1 MSKDIVPER
10 PSKARGKIST
20 TNTVLNGTGPEEL
33 TLDVLRSYVG
43 QDVQVTYRVNMSIN
57 RTFVGSLI
65 GLADRASTA
74 NPPDLVIKNRSTNLV
89 LVNTARLV
97 SVRST
102 LEGFR
107 MSWDMN
113 PMELARV
120 AYEAWKDASAAT
132 REWVELPHA
141 EKEMWL
147 ASSEAVRHAVNL
159 GA

>member
-1 MSKDIVPER
+1 MD
-10 PSKARGKIST
+10 GKIST
-20 TNTVLNGTGPEEL
+20 TNTVLNGTGPEDL

-57 RTFVGSLI
+57 RTFVGKLI

-97 SVRST
+97 KITST
-102 LEGFR
+102 MERFR

-120 AYEAWKDASAAT
+120 GYEAWKDASAAE

-147 ASSEAVRHAVNL
+147 ASSEAIRHAVSL